1 MALGSM
7 SYSEA
12 RTCAANLGTE
22 ADNMDATFNELRAEM
37 NSLEDVLRSKGATAL
52 YESYLA
58 VEKNLSSFSTKVRS
72 FTDFLNAAVTEYE
85 RDDEQLASEAS

>member
-7 SYSEA
+7 SYTEA
-12 RTCAANLGTE
+12 REYAANLGTE

-58 VEKNLSSFSTKVRS
+58 VEKELSSFSTKVRT
-72 FTDFLNAAVTEYE
+72 FRDFLNSAVTLYE
-85 RDDEQLASEAS
+85 GDDEDLIREAS